1 MNFAWC
7 LVIIVAMKKLSKLLS
22 KKFNELHLLMEQ
34 TESKD
39 TLKVIADGLE
49 DLQDL
54 YKKRTNQVNA
64 YVSSAESEILLDK
77 CLNHAFPD
85 YYQIGKI
92 LKVLQPE
99 DKDVKNVY
107 HKKYLPLH
115 TNDIPWLAKYLREV
129 SYRMQTE
136 NNAYKLE
143 MGAMPEELKEIS
155 LSDIEN
161 YIIKSKKFA
170 NSRNKFEE
178 NIVTHIM
185 VDKACETEEGSAS
198 WFRRMILNEVKE
210 MGINEQRAAVAMEKD
225 KRWRNEIFKNGFRD
239 YINRNRFS
247 LMIPN
252 QEERA
257 WLKANHYIALV
268 GLEMVE
274 KEAFECFKAYEEYKY
289 YQWEDTRKVIDEL
302 HEATNNMR
310 MSNKEATNLYEVK
323 LKELCAKLIRE
334 VRICRKFMGN
344 TISEFEK

>member
-1 MNFAWC
+1 
-7 LVIIVAMKKLSKLLS
+7 MKKLSKLLS
-22 KKFNELHLLMEQ
+22 KKFNELHLLVEQ
-34 TESKD
+34 SESKD
-39 TLKVIADGLE
+39 TLKVIADGLQ

-161 YIIKSKKFA
+161 YMLNSKKFA

-178 NIVTHIM
+178 NIVTNI
-185 VDKACETEEGSAS
+185 VVNKACETEEGSAT
-198 WFRRMILNEVKE
+198 WFRRVILNEVKE

-257 WLKANHYIALV
+257 WLKANHYTALV

-274 KEAFECFKAYEEYKY
+274 KEAFQCFRACAEYEYFQCKEP
-289 YQWEDTRKVIDEL
+289 RAIILEL
-302 HEATNNMR
+302 HAVTDNMR
-310 MSNKEATNLYEVK
+310 LTRSMVNEMRDVK
-323 LKELCAKLIRE
+323 MKELCDKYAQEL
-334 VRICRKFMGN
+334 RICKKIMKREQGRE
-344 TISEFEK
+344 TE